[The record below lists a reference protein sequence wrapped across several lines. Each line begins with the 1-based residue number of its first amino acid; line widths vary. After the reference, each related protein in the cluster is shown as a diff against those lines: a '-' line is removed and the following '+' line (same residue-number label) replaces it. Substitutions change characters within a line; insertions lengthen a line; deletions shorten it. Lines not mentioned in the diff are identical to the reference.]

1 MLQNYQPAIT
11 SVTLPRY
18 NLAAKLRH
26 KIRLS
31 IVFISIFLFVLHPY
45 TIYGKP
51 GVLVAFVFA
60 FYALNTGVSKAFAKK
75 FVLPSVILLAIAFVG
90 TISSYFNDIFQLN
103 HLTSVVSLLVIVLAS
118 LGIARF
124 SDRSSIPMEKFLY
137 FILLA
142 IVLNSLL
149 IIVEVQYDA
158 TRQLIEGYLQQFE
171 GGAIDYSFG
180 YRLRGLASS
189 GGAGLSI
196 SIPAALIIALYLFN
210 KKKINRL
217 QLLLTITVLFTSLPV
232 IGRSGIILSAIP
244 LGCYLALILGRSGRL
259 IRKFTRIILFALF
272 VILIGVIGY
281 TYFSEYYSSQYD
293 EAFVNYAF
301 GFLLEENGFENE
313 GTTSMVIDF
322 LTVFP
327 TDFPQVLTGYGFYG
341 GSAFDPWT
349 DSGISRTFLSVGIP
363 LGLVFYLIILSVFL
377 INFRKNKFLIG
388 TFVLLLA
395 SSEVKEPL
403 MFSGVA
409 SRMFILI
416 LVFIYYQRVKNDVG
430 FVARIKHKKD

>member
-1 MLQNYQPAIT
+1 MISQNYQPAIA
-11 SVTLPRY
+11 SIMLPRN
-18 NLAAKLRH
+18 NLITKPSH
-26 KIRLS
+26 KIKLL
-31 IVFISIFLFVLHPY
+31 IVFLSVFLFVLHPY

-51 GVLVAFVFA
+51 GVFIAFVFA
-60 FYALNTGVSKAFAKK
+60 LYAINTGISKAFAKK
-75 FVLPSVILLAIAFVG
+75 FILPSVILLPIAFVG
-90 TISSYFNDIFQLN
+90 TISSYFNGIFQFN
-103 HLTSVVSLLVIVLAS
+103 HLTSVISLLIIVLAS

-124 SDRSSIPMEKFLY
+124 SDHSNISIEKFQY
-137 FILLA
+137 FVLIT

-149 IIVEVQYDA
+149 IIVEVQYDDV
-158 TRQLIEGYLQQFE
+158 RQLIERYLEQFE
-171 GGAIDYSFG
+171 GGAINYSFG

-196 SIPAALIIALYLFN
+196 SIPAALIVALYLFD
-210 KKKINRL
+210 KKSINIL
-217 QLLLTITVLFTSLPV
+217 HLILIIAVLFTSLPV
-232 IGRSGIILSAIP
+232 IGRSGIILSAVP
-244 LGCYLALILGRSGRL
+244 VGCYLTLILGRSGGL
-259 IRKFTRIILFALF
+259 IRKLMRITLFSLF
-272 VILIGVIGY
+272 VILIGVMGY

-293 EAFVNYAF
+293 DAFVNYAF

-322 LTVFP
+322 LTVLP

-363 LGLVFYLIILSVFL
+363 LGMIFYLIILNMFL
-377 INFRKNKFLIG
+377 IDFNKNKFLIG
-388 TFVLLLA
+388 AFVLLLVT
-395 SSEVKEPL
+395 SEVKEPL

-416 LVFIYYQRVKNDVG
+416 LVFVYYQRVKNGGSKYEVQ
-430 FVARIKHKKD
+430 RLNN